1 MNFTLTS
8 AANAGVLIECGGT
21 RLLLDGIRRAPFAP
35 FLPTPPQILEQ
46 MLSGPETSRWRSVD
60 FLLFSHLHPD
70 HFDEEAVRDY
80 LAGNRVREIF
90 APEWPFAAQGTARA
104 NAFALAN
111 GGWRVFEI
119 APGIILRAIGTA
131 HAGEQFAS
139 VRNHAYLVATDQARI
154 LFVGDGD
161 YVPEWYLP
169 AGHVDALFVNPLFLN
184 SRAMPEMV
192 RQHAPKTVYVY
203 HLPAAENDDLQARFY
218 RRVAARGAKK
228 LPEGLV
234 KPFESL

>member
-90 APEWPFAAQGTARA
+90 APETTARPPHT
-104 NAFALAN
+104 L
-111 GGWRVFEI
+111 G
-119 APGIILRAIGTA
+119 
-131 HAGEQFAS
+131 
-139 VRNHAYLVATDQARI
+139 
-154 LFVGDGD
+154 
-161 YVPEWYLP
+161 
-169 AGHVDALFVNPLFLN
+169 
-184 SRAMPEMV
+184 
-192 RQHAPKTVYVY
+192 
-203 HLPAAENDDLQARFY
+203 
-218 RRVAARGAKK
+218 
-228 LPEGLV
+228 
-234 KPFESL
+234 

>member
-80 LAGNRVREIF
+80 LAGNRVR
-90 APEWPFAAQGTARA
+90 
-104 NAFALAN
+104 
-111 GGWRVFEI
+111 
-119 APGIILRAIGTA
+119 
-131 HAGEQFAS
+131 
-139 VRNHAYLVATDQARI
+139 DQARI